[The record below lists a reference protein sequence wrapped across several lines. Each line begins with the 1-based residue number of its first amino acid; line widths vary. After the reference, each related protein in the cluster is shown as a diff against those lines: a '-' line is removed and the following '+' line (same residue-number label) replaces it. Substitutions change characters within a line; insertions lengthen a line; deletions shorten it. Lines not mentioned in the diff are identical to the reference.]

1 MKKLSKKIV
10 SILSAATI
18 AVGSIASMGAF
29 AYSPTSSEYDVR
41 VYVDGVNIYEN
52 SSGYEQP
59 FVMDGYDRTMVP
71 LRPIFE
77 TLGGSATWDA
87 ATRTATCNS
96 GRDNA
101 LYRFTVDSFNLEVL
115 TTADGSVQRVVEF
128 DAPSVLVG
136 DHIYVPIRAFCEA
149 AGFTIA
155 WDGATNSVYINDPR
169 TESGSTTV
177 TVEQPA
183 FETESSES
191 DILTYEEAL
200 ALAEQYIADDNI
212 LLSGSETPE
221 EYNGRPTYQFRAY
234 SKTLVE
240 NGGSGFLGV
249 TVCVYADNGEIE
261 YIYN

>member
-87 ATRTATCNS
+87 ETRTATCTNNMNNV
-96 GRDNA
+96 R
-101 LYRFTVDSFNLEVL
+101 YRFTVDSFNLETITSDGTVSE
-115 TTADGSVQRVVEF
+115 TTTF

-136 DHIYVPIRAFCEA
+136 DHIYIPIRAFCEA

-177 TVEQPA
+177 TVEQP
-183 FETESSES
+183 EPVTESSES